1 MQIIIRPCQRS
12 YRTSVTDKHLSPNK
26 GTFYLH
32 LWYDIAIFQPG
43 FKESQI
49 MKKII
54 LILSIVFGT
63 LVLDMLTK
71 GYLLYLITGGVPL
84 TGDAWTVV
92 PVPYLMAHVFDWFN
106 IVFTWNPGTSF
117 SMFRSMGE
125 SAPILLIGLTGAVI
139 GFILYYLFKR
149 AKGYEIVPLA
159 LITGGAIGNIID
171 RIRFG
176 AVIDFLD
183 FHIGG
188 LHWPAFNV
196 ADICIVVGVGLY
208 LLNMYIARNKCL
220 KQQEKGK

>member
-1 MQIIIRPCQRS
+1 MKKYLIIISIIVSTLFLDQIS
-12 YRTSVTDKHLSPNK
+12 K
-26 GTFYLH
+26 GF
-32 LWYDIAIFQPG
+32 
-43 FKESQI
+43 
-49 MKKII
+49 
-54 LILSIVFGT
+54 
-63 LVLDMLTK
+63 
-71 GYLLYLITGGVPL
+71 LLYLITGGVPL
-84 TGDAWTVV
+84 SGSAWDVV
-92 PVPYLMAHVFDWFN
+92 PFPYMMTNVFDFFN

-117 SMFRSMGE
+117 SMFRALGE
-125 SAPILLIGLTGAVI
+125 SAPLVMIVAISFVI
-139 GFILYYLFKR
+139 GGILYYLFAR
-149 AKGYEIVPLA
+149 AKKYEIVPLA
-159 LITGGAIGNIID
+159 LVCGGALGNLVD